1 MFKKINWQ
9 DTIAV
14 WEAWPDVV
22 AVWAFGSAQGGEIQ
36 LGSDVDVAVLGER
49 PLSLDD
55 RLQILDQLQAQLQ
68 FADIDLIVLNEA
80 NVILRFE
87 AVSGKLLFCRDEQ
100 QMAAFV
106 SLAAREYEDEMA
118 QWRMAL
124 RARESISN
132 IQ

>member
-1 MFKKINWQ
+1 MSKKIDWQ

-22 AVWAFGSAQGGEIQ
+22 AVWAFGSAWEGEVQ

-49 PLSLDD
+49 PLSLDE
-55 RLQILDQLQAQLQ
+55 RLKILDQLQAQLQ
-68 FADIDLIVLNEA
+68 FDDIDLIVLNEA

-87 AVSGKLLFCRDEQ
+87 AVSGKLLFCRDDQ
-100 QMAAFV
+100 MMAAFV
-106 SLAAREYEDEMA
+106 SLTAREYEDEMA

-124 RARESISN
+124 RARESISS
-132 IQ
+132 I

>member
-1 MFKKINWQ
+1 
-9 DTIAV
+9 
-14 WEAWPDVV
+14 
-22 AVWAFGSAQGGEIQ
+22 
-36 LGSDVDVAVLGER
+36 VDVAVLGER